1 MSKGDVADRTVGLG
15 RVGTLVAPSWLSR
28 RLEDGEH
35 GEALRGFLLARE
47 TFIEGARIDMG
58 RLATRLGVD
67 RTSLFR
73 WVGNRDALLSEVL
86 WSLAV
91 PTLEQADAA
100 TRGTRGAPRVAAV
113 LTHVVGDLITASYFR
128 GFL

>member
-1 MSKGDVADRTVGLG
+1 MSYLGVAADRSVGLG
-15 RVGTLVAPSWLSR
+15 HVGTLVAPSWLSQ

-35 GEALRGFLLARE
+35 AEAVRAFRVARE

-58 RLATRLGVD
+58 RLATNLGVD
-67 RTSLFR
+67 RPSLFR

-91 PTLEQADAA
+91 PTLEQAEAA
-100 TRGTRGAPRVAAV
+100 TQGATGSPRVAEF
-113 LTHVVGDLITASYFR
+113 LTHFVRDLNTAPYF
-128 GFL
+128 